1 MRRCGCPVTAII
13 KARPTIYNG
22 VKMRSRLE
30 ADYAAWLDFTG
41 LRSKYEPE
49 CFASGDGQ
57 WLPDF
62 GSSLKD
68 DGPFT
73 IYTEVKPVGPLTD
86 WITGSVG
93 WVEHADAVLRQM
105 TVAWTSRPDAALD
118 LVFWNYGGPPHLRI
132 YSNRAGEPWRV
143 ASASCESLWLGM
155 GQADQLC
162 QAAVQAKAACAGDD
176 ADQILATAR
185 RQSGQI
191 VNDAR
196 ARADSLERQMHQRV
210 EELRTFEG
218 HYAEVLEQFMLA
230 QVAELKSMRAR
241 WMGLT

>member
-1 MRRCGCPVTAII
+1 VTEVI
-13 KARPTIYNG
+13 KARPTTYKG

-30 ADYAAWLDFTG
+30 ADYAAWLDSTG

-62 GSSLKD
+62 GSSLAD

-73 IYTEVKPVGPLTD
+73 IFTEVKPVGPLTD

-93 WVEHADAVLRQM
+93 WVEHADSVLRQM
-105 TVAWTSRPDAALD
+105 MVAWASRPDAALD
-118 LVFWNYGGPPHLRI
+118 LVFWHYGGPPHLRI

-143 ASASCESLWLGM
+143 DSPGCSSLWMGM
-155 GQADQLC
+155 GQAEALCRAAVEARAASSAGEADQLLT
-162 QAAVQAKAACAGDD
+162 V
-176 ADQILATAR
+176 AR

-191 VNDAR
+191 ISDAR
-196 ARADSLERQMHQRV
+196 ARADSLEREMQHRMDELRAFEVAYGDRV
-210 EELRTFEG
+210 EK
-218 HYAEVLEQFMLA
+218 FMIDRITEFRA
-230 QVAELKSMRAR
+230 MRAVAPI
-241 WMGLT
+241 LKDDP